1 MASPGRDSE
10 IGRVMATTTEAD
22 GQAEVLAFLEG
33 GGLGARPERIDT
45 HAAVVLLV
53 GERAYKLKKAV
64 RFSFLDFSTRA
75 RRRAALEA
83 ELLLNRRTAPGLYR
97 RLVPVT
103 REEDGGLAID
113 GKGRPVDW
121 LLEMMR
127 FAAEARLD
135 RIAESGGLDRDLAER
150 LGETL
155 ARFHARAAIRRD
167 KGGAAALAAVVRGNA
182 SDLRD
187 LVPDPLPREPVE
199 RACTAV
205 ERALVPVEPLLDA
218 RRQAGLVRHGHGD
231 LHLANIVLLGGEP
244 TPFDCLEFDED
255 LACTDLLYDL
265 AFLLMDLLARGHEE
279 AARICLQAWADA
291 RLEDDGLALLP
302 LLIAIRAQIRAK
314 VEGFTA
320 RSVRDGEERARHVA
334 AARRYLELALH
345 VLEPRPA
352 RLVAIA
358 GRSGTGKSSIAA
370 ALAPALGPVPGALVL
385 RSDVVRKRLFGRPPT
400 ERLEGEAYRP
410 EVTRRVFAALA
421 ERAGRLAAAG
431 RAVVCDAVYGLP
443 EQRAELAAAARSA
456 GVPFTGIWLEA
467 PEAVL
472 EARVA
477 ARRGDASD
485 ADVAIVR
492 RQAETVVAPSPEEG
506 WLRIDASGTA
516 EATRARVRAVLAGAR

>member
-1 MASPGRDSE
+1 MARIPD
-10 IGRVMATTTEAD
+10 AD
-22 GQAEVLAFLEG
+22 EQAEVLAFLEG
-33 GGLGARPERIDT
+33 GGFGGRPERIDT

-64 RFSFLDFSTRA
+64 RFSFLDFTTRE

-83 ELLLNRRTAPGLYR
+83 ELVLNRRTAPALYR

-103 REEDGGLAID
+103 REEDGGLALD
-113 GKGRPVDW
+113 GGGRPVEW
-121 LLEMMR
+121 LLEMVR
-127 FAAEARLD
+127 FPDEARLD
-135 RIAESGGLDRDLAER
+135 RIAERGGLDRDLAER
-150 LGETL
+150 LGQRV

-182 SDLRD
+182 SDLRE
-187 LVPDPLPREPVE
+187 LVPELLPGERVE
-199 RACTAV
+199 RACAAV
-205 ERALVPVEPLLDA
+205 ERALAPVEPLLEA
-218 RRQAGLVRHGHGD
+218 RRLAGLVRHGHGD
-231 LHLANIVLLGGEP
+231 LHLANIVALDGEP

-265 AFLLMDLLARGHEE
+265 AFLLMDLLARGLEE
-279 AARICLQAWADA
+279 AARTCLQAWADA
-291 RLEDDGLALLP
+291 RLDDQGLALLP

-320 RSVRDGEERARHVA
+320 RAVRAAEERARHRTSA
-334 AARRYLELALH
+334 QHYLEQVLR
-345 VLEPRPA
+345 VLEPRPV

-385 RSDVVRKRLFGRPPT
+385 RSDVVRKRSFGRQPE
-400 ERLEGEAYRP
+400 ERLAAEAYRP

-443 EQRAELAAAARSA
+443 EQRAELRAAAERA

-467 PEAVL
+467 PEEVL

-492 RQAETVVAPSPEEG
+492 RQAETVAAPSPEEG
-506 WLRIDASGTA
+506 WLRIDASGTP
-516 EATRARVRAVLAGAR
+516 EAICARVRAVLAGER